1 MHDKVCLFSF
11 THSDTLLRPPT
22 VFLCVFFAHFFVSTL
37 PSLFWDILLKS
48 SFFVEICHD
57 LRANWKSGVAKL
69 MTSDLLISGQFC
81 VHALTLTFPWW
92 LLCVLIFANVF
103 SFWEVSDKV
112 QRLPLGVICAITCQ
126 TIRHQVMS
134 LTQFHWILISWW
146 TYDLSMTSHRSIA
159 IFYSYFLM
167 NLWFIYDISQWRAFL
182 ERPRV
187 PFIYL
192 NIQLY
197 IFSGLQRHN
206 DTFRCV
212 SMCLAEC
219 KSDEKK

>member
-1 MHDKVCLFSF
+1 MIKSVFFPSRILILYCGPRLCFYVCFL
-11 THSDTLLRPPT
+11 PT
-22 VFLCVFFAHFFVSTL
+22 FLCQPFRHSFGTFYSNRR
-37 PSLFWDILLKS
+37 
-48 SFFVEICHD
+48 FFVEICHD
-57 LRANWKSGVAKL
+57 LCANWKSGVAKL

-159 IFYSYFLM
+159 IFHSYFLM

-182 ERPRV
+182 ERPKV

-197 IFSGLQRHN
+197 IFSGTSKTQWHLQ
-206 DTFRCV
+206 V
-212 SMCLAEC
+212 C
-219 KSDEKK
+219 KYVFGWM

>member
-22 VFLCVFFAHFFVSTL
+22 VFLCVFFAHFFCVNPSVTL
-37 PSLFWDILLKS
+37 LGHFTQIV
-48 SFFVEICHD
+48 FFVEICHD
-57 LRANWKSGVAKL
+57 LCANWKSGVAKL

-92 LLCVLIFANVF
+92 LLCVLIFVNVF

-112 QRLPLGVICAITCQ
+112 QRLPLGVICAITFQ
-126 TIRHQVMS
+126 TTRHQVMS

-146 TYDLSMTSHRSIA
+146 TYDLYMTPHRWIA

-192 NIQLY
+192 NLQLY
-197 IFSGLQRHN
+197 IFSGTSKTQWHLQ
-206 DTFRCV
+206 V
-212 SMCLAEC
+212 C
-219 KSDEKK
+219 KYVFGWM